1 VSNRTRYIR
10 DHENRLDT
18 NDALHSEI
26 IGGRLPASVST
37 SASSDIPARWPR
49 SRLCRLIGSA

>member
-18 NDALHSEI
+18 DDALHSEI
-26 IGGRLPASVST
+26 IGGRLPAALS
-37 SASSDIPARWPR
+37 SAGGR
-49 SRLCRLIGSA
+49 SRTLPTRSAITVRLRW